1 MDKRSMTYESLVFD
15 KIKAK
20 KKKRKEK
27 SLRTHRSFKEKK
39 NLNNPLLTILRQ
51 HTAQNMS
58 ALSELLFCEEC
69 S

>member
-20 KKKRKEK
+20 KKKEK

-39 NLNNPLLTILRQ
+39 NLNNPILTILRQ
-51 HTAQNMS
+51 HTAENMS
-58 ALSELLFCEEC
+58 ALTELLFCEEC